1 MLFVNLESDEQT
13 RTGGISYI
21 REKRCGWLY
30 TRLMR
35 VGEGREDGGWRMEA
49 VQGASSRTKFE
60 VRFCLVVA

>member
-1 MLFVNLESDEQT
+1 MLSANLESDERT
-13 RTGGISYI
+13 RTGRISYI

-35 VGEGREDGGWRMEA
+35 VVGGVEDGGSSR
-49 VQGASSRTKFE
+49 ASSTTKFE